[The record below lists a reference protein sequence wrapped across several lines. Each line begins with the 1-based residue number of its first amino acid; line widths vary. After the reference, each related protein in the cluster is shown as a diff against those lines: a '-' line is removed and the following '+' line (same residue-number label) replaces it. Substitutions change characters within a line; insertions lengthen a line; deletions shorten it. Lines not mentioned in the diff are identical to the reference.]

1 MRKLLGLLL
10 AMVMLLGMG
19 TVATAEEQPVI
30 NNQDVYDMYL
40 AAEENTLPICN
51 PGEITLTIYTEL
63 DEYAANFMQSYEE
76 HPIVKK
82 VEELTGLNLKFI
94 HPPTGDDGTFFNMT
108 IASGDYP
115 DIFMATTDSSRF
127 DKVYPGGIQG
137 AVQDKVLADNDE
149 LIRKYAK
156 NYLYYMSIADKNTY
170 RNTVDDSGKLTLGTP
185 FACDFIR
192 GINNMG
198 FIARK
203 DILDQYGLA
212 VPKTIDELTNVL
224 RVLKEKGVEV
234 PMALGTL
241 DNYRYT
247 DNNFLSGAFGVVMNG
262 YQVDENGKVF
272 YSRANEGYKAYLKQ
286 MAAWY
291 DEGLIDRDFVNRD
304 VKDALKMFY
313 NNRTAFCVIGNW
325 QTTEIVSLGT
335 AENPDFEIYPVR
347 VPRLTDPE
355 APYHLGNPLS
365 EGGIGDMLISSSC
378 KNPVAAVKLLD
389 YLYNM
394 DLAELAYWGVG
405 EMEDGTSTYIINKDG
420 LHEYGDAIL
429 NNPDWPYETIRH
441 KYTLQ
446 IFQRQLLEEPERFE
460 YSDPI
465 CQTAWQEWG
474 YKTDRDGR
482 LPESVSRTVEE
493 DTVYTRNQVEIET
506 YSDEM
511 VYKFI
516 TGGLNV
522 DEQWDTFVTTMGE
535 MGLADNEAIQQAA
548 YDRWLKR

>member
-1 MRKLLGLLL
+1 MTKWLSLLMAVIL
-10 AMVMLLGMG
+10 VMGMASF
-19 TVATAEEQPVI
+19 ATAEEQPVI
-30 NNQDVYDMYL
+30 NNQEVYDLYL
-40 AAEENTLPICN
+40 AAEDNTMPICK
-51 PGEITLTIYTEL
+51 PGEITLTIYVEL

-82 VEELTGLNLKFI
+82 VEEITGLKLKFI

-115 DIFMATTDSSRF
+115 DIFIAGENSRF
-127 DKVYPGGIQG
+127 NDVYPGGIQG
-137 AVQDKVLADNDE
+137 AVKDNVLADNDA

-156 NYLYYMSIADKNTY
+156 NFLYYLSLADKNTY
-170 RNTVDDSGKLTLGTP
+170 QNTADDDGKLTLGTP
-185 FACDFIR
+185 FACDYIR

-203 DILDQYGLA
+203 DILDKYGLA
-212 VPKTIDELTNVL
+212 VPKTIDELTAVL
-224 RVLKEKGVEV
+224 RALKENGIEV

-247 DNNFLSGAFGVVMNG
+247 DSNFLSGAFGVTMAG

-272 YSRANEGYKAYLKQ
+272 FSRANDGYKAYLNQ
-286 MAAWY
+286 MASWY
-291 DEGLIDRDFVNRD
+291 QEGLIDRDFVNRD

-313 NNRTAFCVIGNW
+313 NDRTAFCIIGNW

-335 AENPDFEIYPVR
+335 AENPDFAIYPVR
-347 VPRLTDPE
+347 VPRLTDAE
-355 APYHLGNPLS
+355 AAYHLGNPLS
-365 EGGIGDMLISSSC
+365 EGGVGDMLISATC
-378 KNPVAAVKLLD
+378 KNPDAATKLLD

-405 EMEDGTSTYIINKDG
+405 ELEDGTHTYIINQDG
-420 LHEYGDAIL
+420 MHEYGDAIL
-429 NNPDWPYETIRH
+429 NNADWPYETIRH

-460 YSDPI
+460 YSNPL
-465 CQTAWQEWG
+465 CQTCWDEWG

-482 LPESVSRTVEE
+482 LPESVSRTIDE
-493 DTVYTRNQVEIET
+493 DTVYTRNQVEIDT

-511 VYKFI
+511 IYKFI

-522 DEQWDTFVTTMGE
+522 DEQWETFVSTMND
-535 MGLADNEAIQQAA
+535 MGLADNVAIQQAA
-548 YDRWLKR
+548 YDRWLQR

>member
-1 MRKLLGLLL
+1 MTKWLSLLMAVIL
-10 AMVMLLGMG
+10 VMGMASF
-19 TVATAEEQPVI
+19 ATAEEQPVI
-30 NNQDVYDMYL
+30 NNQEVYDLYL
-40 AAEENTLPICN
+40 AAEDNTMPICK
-51 PGEITLTIYTEL
+51 PGEITLTIYVEL

-82 VEELTGLNLKFI
+82 VEEITGLKLKFI

-115 DIFMATTDSSRF
+115 DIFIAGENSRF
-127 DKVYPGGIQG
+127 NDVYPGGIQG
-137 AVQDKVLADNDE
+137 AVKDNVLADNDA

-156 NYLYYMSIADKNTY
+156 NFLYYMSLADKNTY
-170 RNTVDDSGKLTLGTP
+170 QNTADDDGKLTLGTP
-185 FACDFIR
+185 FACDYIR

-212 VPKTIDELTNVL
+212 VPKTIDELTEVL
-224 RVLKEKGVEV
+224 RALKKNGVEV
-234 PMALGTL
+234 PMALSTL
-241 DNYRYT
+241 DDFRYS
-247 DNNFLSGAFGVVMNG
+247 DSNFLSGAFGVTMKD

-272 YSRANEGYKAYLKQ
+272 FSRANEGYKAYLKQ
-286 MAAWY
+286 MASWY
-291 DEGLIDRDFVNRD
+291 QEGLIDRDFVNRD

-313 NNRTAFCVIGNW
+313 NDRTAFCVIGNW

-335 AENPDFEIYPVR
+335 AENPDFAIYPVR
-347 VPRLTDPE
+347 VPRLTDAE
-355 APYHLGNPLS
+355 AAYHLGNPLA
-365 EGGIGDMLISSSC
+365 EGGVGDMLISSTC
-378 KNPVAAVKLLD
+378 KNPVAAVKFLD
-389 YLYNM
+389 YLYDM
-394 DLAELAYWGVG
+394 DLAQLAYWGVG
-405 EMEDGTSTYIINKDG
+405 ELENGSHTYIINENG

-429 NNPDWPYETIRH
+429 NDPSWPYETIRH

-460 YSDPI
+460 YSNPI
-465 CQTAWQEWG
+465 CQTCWDEWG

-482 LPESVSRTVEE
+482 LPESVSRTIDE
-493 DTVYTRNQVEIET
+493 DTTYTRNQVEIDT

-511 VYKFI
+511 IYKFI

-522 DEQWDTFVTTMGE
+522 DEQWDAYLATMND
-535 MGLADNEAIQQAA
+535 MGLAENEAIQQAA

>member
-1 MRKLLGLLL
+1 MRRLLGLWL
-10 AMVMLLGMG
+10 ALMVALGMF
-19 TVATAEEQPVI
+19 TFAAAEAQPEI
-30 NNQDVYDMYL
+30 TNQEIYDLYL
-40 AAEENTLPICN
+40 AAEDNVMPICA

-76 HPIVKK
+76 HPIVKR
-82 VEELTGLNLKFI
+82 VEEITGLDLKFI

-127 DKVYPGGIQG
+127 DKIYPGGIQG
-137 AVQDKVLADNDE
+137 AVQDKVLADNDA

-170 RNTVDDSGKLTLGTP
+170 RNTADDNGMLTLGTP

-198 FIARK
+198 FITRK
-203 DILDQYGLA
+203 DMLDRYGLA
-212 VPKTIDELTNVL
+212 VPKTIDELTAVM
-224 RVLKEKGVEV
+224 RTLKENGVEV

-241 DNYRYT
+241 DNYRYN
-247 DNNFLSGAFGVVMNG
+247 DSNFLSGAFGVVMNG

-272 YSRANEGYKAYLKQ
+272 YSRANEGYKAYLNQ
-286 MAAWY
+286 MASWY
-291 DEGLIDRDFVNRD
+291 NEGLIDRDFVNRD

-313 NNRTAFCVIGNW
+313 NDRTAFCAIGNW

-335 AENPDFEIYPVR
+335 AENPDFAIYPVR

-355 APYHLGNPLS
+355 APYHLGNPLA
-365 EGGIGDMLISSSC
+365 EGGVGDMLISATC
-378 KNPVAAVKLLD
+378 KHPEAAVKLLD

-394 DLAELAYWGVG
+394 DLAQLAYWGVG
-405 EMEDGTSTYIINKDG
+405 ELEDGTSTYIINADG
-420 LHEYGDAIL
+420 MHEYGDAIVG
-429 NNPDWPYETIRH
+429 NPDWPYETIRH

-460 YSDPI
+460 YSDPL
-465 CQTAWQEWG
+465 CQIAWDEWG

-482 LPESVSRTVEE
+482 LPESISRTVEE
-493 DTVYTRNQVEIET
+493 DTVFTRNQVEIET

-511 VYKFI
+511 IYKFI
-516 TGGLNV
+516 TGSLDV
-522 DEQWDTFVTTMGE
+522 DAQWDSFVASLYE
-535 MGLADNEAIQQAA
+535 MGLAENEQIQQAA
-548 YDRWLKR
+548 YERWLQR

>member
-1 MRKLLGLLL
+1 MRKLLSWML
-10 AMVMLLGMG
+10 AMVMVLGVG
-19 TVATAEEQPVI
+19 TSVIAEDQPVI
-30 NNQDVYDMYL
+30 NNQEVYDMYL
-40 AAEENTLPICN
+40 AAEENALPICQ
-51 PGEITLTIYTEL
+51 PGEVTLTIYAEL

-76 HPIVKK
+76 HPIIKK
-82 VEELTGLNLKFI
+82 VEELTGLKLKFI

-115 DIFMATTDSSRF
+115 DIFITTKF
-127 DKVYPGGIQG
+127 NEIYPGGIHG
-137 AVQDKVLADNDE
+137 AVRDGVLADNDE
-149 LIRKYAK
+149 QIRKYAK
-156 NYLYYMSIADKNTY
+156 NFLYYMSIADKNTY
-170 RNTVDDSGKLTLGTP
+170 RNTADDDGKLTLGTP

-203 DILDQYGLA
+203 DILDKYGLD
-212 VPKTIDELTNVL
+212 VPKTIDELTNAL
-224 RVLKEKGVEV
+224 RTLKENGIEV

-247 DNNFLSGAFGVVMNG
+247 DCNFLSGAFGVTMKD

-272 YSRANEGYKAYLKQ
+272 YSRANEGYRDYLRQ

-291 DEGLIDRDFVNRD
+291 KEGLIDRDFVNRD

-325 QTTEIVSLGT
+325 QTTEIVTLGK

-347 VPRLTDPE
+347 VPRLTDSE
-355 APYHLGNPLS
+355 EPYHLGNPLA
-365 EGGIGDMLISSSC
+365 EGGVGDMLISATC
-378 KNPVAAVKLLD
+378 KHPKEAVKLLD

-405 EMEDGTSTYIINKDG
+405 ELEDGTHTYIINEDG
-420 LHEYGDAIL
+420 MHVYGDAIL
-429 NNPDWPYETIRH
+429 NNSDWPYETIRH

-465 CQTAWQEWG
+465 CQTCWDEWG

-493 DTVYTRNQVEIET
+493 DTVFTRNQVEIET

-511 VYKFI
+511 IYKFI
-516 TGGLNV
+516 TGGL
-522 DEQWDTFVTTMGE
+522 DIDTQWDTFVSTMYG
-535 MGLADNEAIQQAA
+535 MGLGDNEQIQQAA
-548 YDRWLKR
+548 YERWIKR

>member
-1 MRKLLGLLL
+1 MTKWLSLLM
-10 AMVMLLGMG
+10 AMVMALGAVG
-19 TVATAEEQPVI
+19 FAVAEEAPVI
-30 NNQDVYDMYL
+30 NNQEVYDLYL
-40 AAEENTLPICN
+40 AAEDNVLPICN
-51 PGEITLTIYTEL
+51 PGEVTLTIYTEL

-76 HPIVKK
+76 HPIVQK
-82 VEELTGLNLKFI
+82 VEELTGLKLKFI
-94 HPPTGDDGTFFNMT
+94 HPPAGDDGTFFNMT

-115 DIFMATTDSSRF
+115 DIFITTKF
-127 DKVYPGGIQG
+127 NEIYPGGIQG
-137 AVQDKVLADNDE
+137 AVKDNVLADNDA
-149 LIRKYAK
+149 LTRQYAK
-156 NYLYYMSIADKNTY
+156 NFLYYMALADKNTY
-170 RNTVDDSGKLTLGTP
+170 RNTADDDGKLTLGTP

-203 DILDQYGLA
+203 DILDKYGLA
-212 VPKTIDELTNVL
+212 VPKTIDELTAVL
-224 RVLKEKGVEV
+224 RALKENGIEV

-247 DNNFLSGAFGVVMNG
+247 DSNFLSGAFGVTMMG
-262 YQVDENGKVF
+262 YQVDEDGKVF
-272 YSRANEGYKAYLKQ
+272 FSRANDGYKAYLKQ
-286 MAAWY
+286 MASWY
-291 DEGLIDRDFVNRD
+291 QEGLIDRDFVNRD

-313 NNRTAFCVIGNW
+313 NDRAVFCAIGNW

-335 AENPDFEIYPVR
+335 AENPDFEICPVR
-347 VPRLTDPE
+347 VPRLTDAE
-355 APYHLGNPLS
+355 QPYHLGNPLA
-365 EGGIGDMLISSSC
+365 EGGVGDMLISATC

-405 EMEDGTSTYIINKDG
+405 ELEDGTSTYIINKDG
-420 LHEYGDAIL
+420 LHEYGSAIL
-429 NNPDWPYETIRH
+429 NDADWPYETIRH

-465 CQTAWQEWG
+465 CQTCWDEWG

-482 LPESVSRTVEE
+482 LPESVSRTIDE
-493 DTVYTRNQVEIET
+493 DSVYTRNQVEIDT

-511 VYKFI
+511 IYKFI
-516 TGGLNV
+516 TGGLDV
-522 DEQWDTFVTTMGE
+522 DEQWDTFVSTMYD
-535 MGLADNEAIQQAA
+535 MGLADNISIQQAA
-548 YDRWLKR
+548 YERWLKR

>member
-1 MRKLLGLLL
+1 MTKLLSLLMAVIL
-10 AMVMLLGMG
+10 VLG
-19 TVATAEEQPVI
+19 TAGFASAQEQPVI
-30 NNQDVYDMYL
+30 NNQEVYDMYL
-40 AAEENTLPICN
+40 AAEDNVMPICK
-51 PGEITLTIYTEL
+51 PGEITLTIYAEL

-82 VEELTGLNLKFI
+82 VEEITGLDLKFI

-115 DIFMATTDSSRF
+115 DIFLDSTF
-127 DKVYPGGIQG
+127 NTLYPGGIQG
-137 AVQDKVLADNDE
+137 AVKDNVLADNDA

-156 NYLYYMSIADKNTY
+156 NFLYYMSIADKNTY
-170 RNTVDDSGKLTLGTP
+170 RYTADDDGKLTLGTP

-192 GINNMG
+192 GNNNIG

-203 DILDQYGLA
+203 DILDKYGLA
-212 VPKTIDELTNVL
+212 VPKTIDELTTVL
-224 RVLKEKGVEV
+224 RALKQNGVEV
-234 PMALGTL
+234 PLGLGTL

-247 DNNFLSGAFGVVMNG
+247 DSNFLSGAFGVTMMG
-262 YQVDENGKVF
+262 YQVDEDGKVF
-272 YSRANEGYKAYLKQ
+272 FSRANDGYKAYLKQ
-286 MAAWY
+286 MASWY
-291 DEGLIDRDFVNRD
+291 QEGLIDRDFVNRD

-313 NNRTAFCVIGNW
+313 NDRTVFCAIGNW

-335 AENPDFEIYPVR
+335 AENPDFEICPVR
-347 VPRLTDPE
+347 VPRLTDAE
-355 APYHLGNPLS
+355 QPYHLGNPLA
-365 EGGIGDMLISSSC
+365 EGGVGDMLISATC

-405 EMEDGTSTYIINKDG
+405 ELEDGTSTYIINKDG
-420 LHEYGDAIL
+420 LHEYGTAIL
-429 NNPDWPYETIRH
+429 NDADWPYETIRH

-465 CQTAWQEWG
+465 CQTCWDEWG

-482 LPESVSRTVEE
+482 LPESVSRTIDE
-493 DTVYTRNQVEIET
+493 DSVYTRNQVEIDT

-511 VYKFI
+511 IYKFI
-516 TGGLNV
+516 TGGLDV
-522 DEQWDTFVTTMGE
+522 DEQWDTFVSTMYD
-535 MGLADNEAIQQAA
+535 MGLADNVSIQQAA
-548 YDRWLKR
+548 YERWLKR

>member
-1 MRKLLGLLL
+1 MTKLLSLLMAVIL
-10 AMVMLLGMG
+10 VLG
-19 TVATAEEQPVI
+19 TAGFASAQEQPVI
-30 NNQDVYDMYL
+30 NNQEVYDMYL
-40 AAEENTLPICN
+40 AAEDNVMPICK

-82 VEELTGLNLKFI
+82 VEEITGLDLKFI

-115 DIFMATTDSSRF
+115 DIFLDSTF
-127 DKVYPGGIQG
+127 NTNYPGGIQG
-137 AVQDKVLADNDE
+137 AVKDNVLADNDA

-156 NYLYYMSIADKNTY
+156 NFLYYMSIADKNTY
-170 RNTVDDSGKLTLGTP
+170 RYTADDDGKLTLGTP

-192 GINNMG
+192 GNNNIG

-203 DILDQYGLA
+203 DILDKYGLA
-212 VPKTIDELTNVL
+212 VPKTIDELTTVL
-224 RVLKEKGVEV
+224 RALKQNGVEV
-234 PMALGTL
+234 PLGLGTL

-247 DNNFLSGAFGVVMNG
+247 DSNFLSGAFGVTMMG
-262 YQVDENGKVF
+262 YQVDEDGKVF
-272 YSRANEGYKAYLKQ
+272 FNRANDGYKAYLKQ
-286 MAAWY
+286 MASWY
-291 DEGLIDRDFVNRD
+291 QEGLIDRDFVNRD

-313 NNRTAFCVIGNW
+313 NDRAAFCAIGNW

-335 AENPDFEIYPVR
+335 AENPDFEICPVR
-347 VPRLTDPE
+347 VPRLTDAE
-355 APYHLGNPLS
+355 QPYHLGNPLA
-365 EGGIGDMLISSSC
+365 EGGVGDMLISATC

-405 EMEDGTSTYIINKDG
+405 ELEDGTSTYIINKDG
-420 LHEYGDAIL
+420 LHEYGTAIL
-429 NNPDWPYETIRH
+429 NDADWPYETIRH

-465 CQTAWQEWG
+465 CQTCWDEWG

-482 LPESVSRTVEE
+482 LPESVSRTIDE
-493 DTVYTRNQVEIET
+493 DSVYTRNQVEIDT

-511 VYKFI
+511 IYKFI
-516 TGGLNV
+516 TGGLDV
-522 DEQWDTFVTTMGE
+522 DELWDTFVSTMYD
-535 MGLADNEAIQQAA
+535 MGLADNISIQQAA
-548 YDRWLKR
+548 YERWLKR